1 MCGKHNYKIVN
12 KDFFKSY
19 KVYQKQMCPFFFVS
33 VTAVGA
39 CPCFMLQLLNL
50 LTNFNQILTDG

>member
-19 KVYQKQMCPFFFVS
+19 KVYQKQMCPFF
-33 VTAVGA
+33 
-39 CPCFMLQLLNL
+39 CFCDCSWCLSLLYAAA
-50 LTNFNQILTDG
+50 FEPVDQF